1 MKHIAIIL
9 LSLFASASYCWSQ
22 HDTYSL
28 LLVNGK
34 LLSPFDSE
42 VQIQV
47 EIGARTLSL
56 AYNSTT
62 GFHLDSLTCAFL
74 QSMPDSSRID
84 LQLTLYKNIRT
95 SHTEKK
101 YTRTISLYL
110 RDLFNDDSLLVID
123 LGKTKNADNY
133 HFLPYPYSFH
143 TSCFS
148 LYVLFNSSFLCRGE
162 IQRIL
167 IPEYSELSFDY
178 LPGHIVGNFK
188 HANPCTNTIHISKM
202 TLQINSKQYEIR
214 TNWSGEN
221 PLYVFIQENRRR
233 IKTAFFNGYMV
244 SDKNHIISN
253 QCFW

>member
-84 LQLTLYKNIRT
+84 LQLTLYKNLIR
-95 SHTEKK
+95 HNYVKDI
-101 YTRTISLYL
+101 YQMCNCLNNNYVLSLY
-110 RDLFNDDSLLVID
+110 
-123 LGKTKNADNY
+123 
-133 HFLPYPYSFH
+133 
-143 TSCFS
+143 
-148 LYVLFNSSFLCRGE
+148 
-162 IQRIL
+162 
-167 IPEYSELSFDY
+167 
-178 LPGHIVGNFK
+178 
-188 HANPCTNTIHISKM
+188 
-202 TLQINSKQYEIR
+202 
-214 TNWSGEN
+214 
-221 PLYVFIQENRRR
+221 
-233 IKTAFFNGYMV
+233 
-244 SDKNHIISN
+244 
-253 QCFW
+253 